1 MNIKRFVLGD
11 YESNCYI
18 ISSDGEAIV
27 IDPGYVN
34 SEIIPHLNN
43 ENLDVKYIYLT
54 HGHFDH
60 VGGVNQLK
68 SSFPNAIVKIHEN
81 DAIWLGK
88 SEYNLLGVKVYVDE
102 TFKDEHNF
110 SVGNLELRVIH
121 TPGHSQGGISI
132 LVNDRLFVGDT
143 LFRLSIGRSDFP
155 FGDYDTLVNSIKK
168 LYLLPDKTIVYPGH
182 GEATT
187 IGFEKLHNYFVKG

>member
-1 MNIKRFVLGD
+1 MNIKRLVLGD

-18 ISSDGEAIV
+18 ISSGGKALV

-34 SEIIPHLNN
+34 NEIIPYLNS

-68 SSFPNAIVKIHEN
+68 SYFPNAIVRIHQ
-81 DAIWLGK
+81 DDVIWLGK
-88 SEYNLLGVKVYVDE
+88 NELNMLNLKVSIDE
-102 TFKDEHNF
+102 TFSDEHNF
-110 SVGNLELRVIH
+110 TIGNLGFRVIH
-121 TPGHSQGGISI
+121 TPGHSAGGIAI
-132 LVNDRLFVGDT
+132 LTNDRLFVGDT

-168 LYLLPDKTIVYPGH
+168 LYLLPDKTVVYPGH

>member
-18 ISSDGEAIV
+18 ISSGGKALV

-34 SEIIPHLNN
+34 NEIIPYLNS

-68 SSFPNAIVKIHEN
+68 NYFPNAIVRIHQ
-81 DAIWLGK
+81 DDVIWLDK
-88 SEYNLLGVKVYVDE
+88 NELNMLNLKVSIDE
-102 TFKDEHNF
+102 TFSDEHNF
-110 SVGNLELRVIH
+110 TIGNLGFRVIH
-121 TPGHSQGGISI
+121 TPGHSAGGIAI
-132 LVNDRLFVGDT
+132 LTNDRLFVGDT

-168 LYLLPDKTIVYPGH
+168 LYLLPDKTVVYPGH

-187 IGFEKLHNYFVKG
+187 IGFEKLYNYFVKG

>member
-18 ISSDGEAIV
+18 ISSGGKALV

-34 SEIIPHLNN
+34 NEIIPYLNS

-68 SSFPNAIVKIHEN
+68 NYFPNAIVRIHQ
-81 DAIWLGK
+81 DDVIWLGK
-88 SEYNLLGVKVYVDE
+88 NELNMLNLKVSIDE
-102 TFKDEHNF
+102 TFSDEHNF
-110 SVGNLELRVIH
+110 TIGNLGFRVIH
-121 TPGHSQGGISI
+121 TPGHSAGGIAI
-132 LVNDRLFVGDT
+132 LTNDRLFVGDT

-168 LYLLPDKTIVYPGH
+168 LYLLPDKTVVYPGH